1 MESINGPIVYIKTPK
16 NIAYNEQVEL
26 ILKNGESRIGN
37 VISMDENITAIQV
50 YEGTNGINLDST
62 KTILKG
68 KSLSIKL
75 SEDVLGRVFDGTG
88 RPIDGLGEINSNI
101 ERDINGSS
109 INPVSREYPR
119 NYIETGISSIDGLM
133 TLIRGQKLPIFS
145 GSGINHNELA
155 NKIIKD
161 SNIGNEEK
169 FAICFGLMGAEFE
182 TAEYFINNLKENGTL
197 SKVVMFQNLSND
209 PSIERLLT
217 PKVTLTCAE
226 YLAFD
231 LGYHVLVILTDMTAY
246 AESLRE
252 VSTLKGE
259 IPSRKGYP
267 GYLYSDLASIYE
279 RAGMIRGKE
288 GSITEIPILTMPNDD
303 ISHPIPDLTGYITE
317 GQIVLSRDLYQK
329 GITPPVDI
337 LNSLSRLMKDGI
349 GEKYTRKDHSKISD
363 QIFASY
369 SKAQDVRALAK
380 VLGESDLNELDRKYL
395 EFADKFEERFLKQGI
410 QICVLGR
417 LQTRNY
423 EDKNGVK
430 RYVTEIIAE
439 EIDFADSYTKIE
451 GNTDNTEK
459 TISEDLKEKDTSE
472 DFISNGDDLPF

>member
-1 MESINGPIVYIKTPK
+1 MKIKWIYNIFGLEGINGPIVFLKTPK
-16 NIAYNEQVEL
+16 DIVFNEQVEL
-26 ILKNGESRIGN
+26 ILPNNEIRLGN
-37 VISMDENITAIQV
+37 VISMDENITTIQV
-50 YEGTNGINLDST
+50 YEGTNGISLDAT
-62 KTILKG
+62 KTVLKG
-68 KSLSIKL
+68 KPISIKL
-75 SEDVLGRVFDGTG
+75 SEKMLGRIFDGVG
-88 RPIDGLGEINSNI
+88 RPIDGLGEVISDI

-119 NYIETGISSIDGLM
+119 NYIETGISTIDGLM

-155 NKIIKD
+155 NRIITN
-161 SNIGNEEK
+161 SNIGNNEK

-182 TAEYFINNLKENGTL
+182 TAEYFKNSLKENGTL

-209 PSIERLLT
+209 PSIERILT

-226 YLAFD
+226 YLAFE

-279 RAGMIRGKE
+279 RAGMIKGKE

-329 GITPPVDI
+329 GIIPPIDI

-349 GEKYTRKDHSKISD
+349 GEKYTRKDHAKISD

-380 VLGESDLNELDRKYL
+380 VLGENDLDELDRKYL
-395 EFADKFEERFLKQGI
+395 DFANEFEEKFINQALDERRNINETLDLALKI
-410 QICVLGR
+410 LNILPKEE
-417 LQTRNY
+417 L
-423 EDKNGVK
+423 DK
-430 RYVTEIIAE
+430 
-439 EIDFADSYTKIE
+439 
-451 GNTDNTEK
+451 
-459 TISEDLKEKDTSE
+459 L
-472 DFISNGDDLPF
+472 

>member
-1 MESINGPIVYIKTPK
+1 MPN
-16 NIAYNEQVEL
+16 NEIRL
-26 ILKNGESRIGN
+26 GN
-37 VISMDENITAIQV
+37 VISMDENITTIQV
-50 YEGTNGINLDST
+50 YEGTNAISLDAT
-62 KTILKG
+62 KTVLKG
-68 KSLSIKL
+68 KPISIKL
-75 SEDVLGRVFDGTG
+75 SEKMLGRIFDGVG
-88 RPIDGLGEINSNI
+88 RPIDGLGEVISDI

-119 NYIETGISSIDGLM
+119 NYIETGISTIDGLM

-155 NKIIKD
+155 NRIITN
-161 SNIGNEEK
+161 SNIGNNEK

-182 TAEYFINNLKENGTL
+182 TAEYFKNSLKENGTL

-209 PSIERLLT
+209 PSIERILT

-226 YLAFD
+226 YLAFE

-279 RAGMIRGKE
+279 RAGMIKGKE

-329 GITPPVDI
+329 GIIPPIDI

-380 VLGESDLNELDRKYL
+380 VLGENDLDELDRKYL
-395 EFADKFEERFLKQGI
+395 DFANEFEEKFINQSLDERRNINETLDLALKI
-410 QICVLGR
+410 LNILP
-417 LQTRNY
+417 
-423 EDKNGVK
+423 K
-430 RYVTEIIAE
+430 E
-439 EIDFADSYTKIE
+439 ELNK
-451 GNTDNTEK
+451 
-459 TISEDLKEKDTSE
+459 L
-472 DFISNGDDLPF
+472 

>member
-259 IPSRKGYP
+259 IPSRKGFP

-395 EFADKFEERFLKQGI
+395 EFADKFEERFLKQGTDERRDI
-410 QICVLGR
+410 N
-417 LQTRNY
+417 QTL
-423 EDKNGVK
+423 DLAL
-430 RYVTEIIAE
+430 EILNILPKE
-439 EIDFADSYTKIE
+439 ELNK
-451 GNTDNTEK
+451 
-459 TISEDLKEKDTSE
+459 L
-472 DFISNGDDLPF
+472 

>member
-1 MESINGPIVYIKTPK
+1 MPN
-16 NIAYNEQVEL
+16 NEIRL
-26 ILKNGESRIGN
+26 GN
-37 VISMDENITAIQV
+37 VISMDENITTIQV
-50 YEGTNGINLDST
+50 YEGTNGISLDAT
-62 KTILKG
+62 KTVLKG
-68 KSLSIKL
+68 KPISIKL
-75 SEDVLGRVFDGTG
+75 SEKMLGRIFDGVG
-88 RPIDGLGEINSNI
+88 RPIDGLGEVISDI

-119 NYIETGISSIDGLM
+119 NYIETGISTIDGLM

-155 NKIIKD
+155 NRIITN
-161 SNIGNEEK
+161 SNIGNNEK

-182 TAEYFINNLKENGTL
+182 TAEYFKNSLKENGTL
-197 SKVVMFQNLSND
+197 SKVIMFQNLSND
-209 PSIERLLT
+209 PSIERILT

-226 YLAFD
+226 YLAFE

-279 RAGMIRGKE
+279 RAGMIKGKE

-317 GQIVLSRDLYQK
+317 GQIVLSRDLYQN
-329 GITPPVDI
+329 GIIPPIDI

-349 GEKYTRKDHSKISD
+349 GEKYTRKDHAKISD

-380 VLGESDLNELDRKYL
+380 VLGENDLDELDRKYL
-395 EFADKFEERFLKQGI
+395 DFANEFEEKFINQSLDERRNINETLDLALKI
-410 QICVLGR
+410 LNILP
-417 LQTRNY
+417 
-423 EDKNGVK
+423 K
-430 RYVTEIIAE
+430 E
-439 EIDFADSYTKIE
+439 ELNK
-451 GNTDNTEK
+451 
-459 TISEDLKEKDTSE
+459 L
-472 DFISNGDDLPF
+472 